1 MIKFFTSDGKFS
13 FIKVGAQLLVLCG
26 LVAGLVAFVG
36 NNKTVT
42 LNVDGQASSVQS
54 FGGTV
59 AQVVKSAN
67 LDLKPGDRVSPSLD
81 ATVQDGTIININQA
95 KEVKVSLDGAE
106 KTVNTTAQD
115 VEDLVTELG
124 VASASSVSAPKDA
137 TLAPAGS
144 YVSISTPKTVSIVA
158 DGKVNTSTTTAP
170 TVGKVLED
178 SGVTLGANDRSS
190 QPANAN
196 VVNNMVIKVSR
207 VDTGQTAVTSED
219 VPFDTVTAESAD
231 MLKGEKQVTQAGSAG
246 KIERTFKLVLVDGR
260 EASRTLVSENVAV
273 QPVTEKVTVG
283 TKAKPAVQAAAAPAA
298 APANTGAAAPAMMN
312 EAMWDKIAQCESTG
326 NWSINSGNGYYGGL
340 QFDIQTWI
348 GAGGGAYA
356 PNASLAT
363 KARESTRN
371 AVAIGAFGVIPIALA
386 SVLAH
391 GPMWW
396 VGMVWAGV
404 LLAGFAWGITS
415 AWTSGYGGIAVCA
428 LVAIVATVAV
438 VSSEGATSQW
448 GETMVFLTP
457 LIAAIAGVFGVF
469 PGMVIHAVKSAPAG
483 QTLGGG
489 GSWSSSDSS
498 SSSWSSSSSYDS
510 SSSYSSSSSSSDYSS
525 SSSSSS
531 SDWSGGG
538 GDFGGGGA
546 SSSW

>member
-1 MIKFFTSDGKFS
+1 MIKFFTTDGKFS
-13 FIKVGAQLLVLCG
+13 YIKVGAQLLVLCG

-36 NNKTVT
+36 NNKTIT
-42 LNVDGQASSVQS
+42 LNVDGKASSVQS

-81 ATVQDGTIININQA
+81 ASVQNGTVINVNQA

-115 VEDLVTELG
+115 VEGLVTELG
-124 VASASSVSAPKDA
+124 VASASAVSVPKDA
-137 TLAPAGS
+137 TLALAGS

-158 DGKVNTSTTTAP
+158 DGKVNTATTTAA
-170 TVGKVLED
+170 TVGQVLSD

-207 VDTGQTAVTSED
+207 VDTSQTAVTSED

-231 MLKGEKQVTQAGSAG
+231 MLKGDKQVTQAGAAG

-283 TKAKPAVQAAAAPAA
+283 TKAKPAVEAAPAA
-298 APANTGAAAPAMMN
+298 APAGANTGAAAPAMMN

-340 QFDIQTWI
+340 QFDIRTWI

-363 KARESTRN
+363 KAQQ
-371 AVAIGAFGVIPIALA
+371 IDIANRVYAQRGL
-386 SVLAH
+386 SPW
-391 GPMWW
+391 GC
-396 VGMVWAGV
+396 GWA
-404 LLAGFAWGITS
+404 
-415 AWTSGYGGIAVCA
+415 
-428 LVAIVATVAV
+428 
-438 VSSEGATSQW
+438 
-448 GETMVFLTP
+448 
-457 LIAAIAGVFGVF
+457 
-469 PGMVIHAVKSAPAG
+469 
-483 QTLGGG
+483 
-489 GSWSSSDSS
+489 
-498 SSSWSSSSSYDS
+498 
-510 SSSYSSSSSSSDYSS
+510 
-525 SSSSSS
+525 
-531 SDWSGGG
+531 
-538 GDFGGGGA
+538 A
-546 SSSW
+546 SS

>member
-1 MIKFFTSDGKFS
+1 MDRELRAIVIKFFTSDGKFS

-36 NNKTVT
+36 NNKTIT
-42 LNVDGQASSVQS
+42 LNVDGKASSVQS

-81 ATVQDGTIININQA
+81 ATVQNGTVININQA

-137 TLAPAGS
+137 TLSLAGS

-158 DGKVNTSTTTAP
+158 DGKVNTATTTAP

-178 SGVTLGANDRSS
+178 SGVTLGANDRTS

-207 VDTGQTAVTSED
+207 VDTSQTAVTSED
-219 VPFDTVTAESAD
+219 VPFETVTSENAD
-231 MLKGEKQVTQAGSAG
+231 MLKGEKEVTQAGSAG
-246 KIERTFKLVLVDGR
+246 KLERTFKLVLVDGR

-283 TKAKPAVQAAAAPAA
+283 TKAKPAPQAAPAPAA
-298 APANTGAAAPAMMN
+298 AAANTGAAAPAMMN

-356 PNASLAT
+356 PNASQAS
-363 KARESTRN
+363 KAQQ
-371 AVAIGAFGVIPIALA
+371 IDIANRIYAERGLQPW
-386 SVLAH
+386 
-391 GPMWW
+391 GC
-396 VGMVWAGV
+396 GWA
-404 LLAGFAWGITS
+404 
-415 AWTSGYGGIAVCA
+415 
-428 LVAIVATVAV
+428 
-438 VSSEGATSQW
+438 
-448 GETMVFLTP
+448 
-457 LIAAIAGVFGVF
+457 
-469 PGMVIHAVKSAPAG
+469 
-483 QTLGGG
+483 
-489 GSWSSSDSS
+489 
-498 SSSWSSSSSYDS
+498 
-510 SSSYSSSSSSSDYSS
+510 
-525 SSSSSS
+525 
-531 SDWSGGG
+531 
-538 GDFGGGGA
+538 A
-546 SSSW
+546 SS

>member
-1 MIKFFTSDGKFS
+1 MVKFFTSDGKFS
-13 FIKVGAQLLVLCG
+13 YIKVGAQLLVLCG

-42 LNVDGQASSVQS
+42 LNVDGKASSVQS

-59 AQVVKSAN
+59 EQVVKSAN
-67 LDLKPGDRVSPSLD
+67 LELKPGDRVSPSLD
-81 ATVQDGTIININQA
+81 ATVQNGTVININQA

-137 TLAPAGS
+137 TLSLAGS

-158 DGKVNTSTTTAP
+158 DGKVNTATTTAL

-178 SGVTLGANDRSS
+178 SGVTLGANDRTS

-207 VDTGQTAVTSED
+207 VDTSQTAVTSEE
-219 VPFDTVTAESAD
+219 VPFETVTAESAD
-231 MLKGEKQVTQAGSAG
+231 MLKGEKEVTQAGAAG
-246 KIERTFKLVLVDGR
+246 KLERTFKLVLVDGR

-283 TKAKPAVQAAAAPAA
+283 TKAKPAPQAAPAA
-298 APANTGAAAPAMMN
+298 AAGANTGAAAPAMMN

-340 QFDIQTWI
+340 QFDIRTWI

-363 KARESTRN
+363 KAQQ
-371 AVAIGAFGVIPIALA
+371 IDIANRVYAQRGL
-386 SVLAH
+386 SPW
-391 GPMWW
+391 GC
-396 VGMVWAGV
+396 GWA
-404 LLAGFAWGITS
+404 
-415 AWTSGYGGIAVCA
+415 
-428 LVAIVATVAV
+428 
-438 VSSEGATSQW
+438 ATS
-448 GETMVFLTP
+448 
-457 LIAAIAGVFGVF
+457 
-469 PGMVIHAVKSAPAG
+469 
-483 QTLGGG
+483 
-489 GSWSSSDSS
+489 
-498 SSSWSSSSSYDS
+498 
-510 SSSYSSSSSSSDYSS
+510 
-525 SSSSSS
+525 
-531 SDWSGGG
+531 
-538 GDFGGGGA
+538 
-546 SSSW
+546 

>member
-298 APANTGAAAPAMMN
+298 AGANTGAAAPAMMN

-363 KARESTRN
+363 KAQQ
-371 AVAIGAFGVIPIALA
+371 IDIANRVYAQRGLSPWGCGWAA
-386 SVLAH
+386 SR
-391 GPMWW
+391 
-396 VGMVWAGV
+396 
-404 LLAGFAWGITS
+404 
-415 AWTSGYGGIAVCA
+415 
-428 LVAIVATVAV
+428 
-438 VSSEGATSQW
+438 
-448 GETMVFLTP
+448 
-457 LIAAIAGVFGVF
+457 
-469 PGMVIHAVKSAPAG
+469 
-483 QTLGGG
+483 
-489 GSWSSSDSS
+489 
-498 SSSWSSSSSYDS
+498 
-510 SSSYSSSSSSSDYSS
+510 
-525 SSSSSS
+525 
-531 SDWSGGG
+531 
-538 GDFGGGGA
+538 
-546 SSSW
+546 